1 MLVMTPGPVAVHPR
15 VIAAMN
21 RPAVPHYASEFYD
34 VLDETLAMLRPLFDT
49 GGDVIILPGSGRIGL
64 ESMITSVVEPG
75 DRTLHVVNGFFGEWL
90 LQITERA
97 RGDATV
103 LESPPGKP
111 LDLHRLRL
119 TLRADS
125 YKLLTVVHSETSVG
139 TRNPVAEIGRL
150 CQEQGVLYLVDA
162 ISSLGCMTVSMDQM
176 NIDLCGAASQKG
188 MGAILGLSIV
198 GVSKRAYEVMRDRE
212 SPCHSWALDLSR
224 WPESFFQERYARRYP
239 VVPSTH
245 LVYALH
251 EACKLIHEEGLQSR
265 FARHHAMAE
274 ATRQAIQSLGLS
286 LFPDPGVASQSLTA
300 VRPPK
305 GVSAREIVR
314 EMADEHGVMIAGSVP
329 GHDVKLFRVSHMGVQ
344 SHQNYLVPTLAA
356 LEETLNHLD
365 YKVPLGAG
373 VAAFERALA
382 ALLR

>member
-1 MLVMTPGPVAVHPR
+1 
-15 VIAAMN
+15 MN
-21 RPAVPHYASEFYD
+21 RPVVPHYASEFYD

-97 RGDATV
+97 RGDATL

-139 TRNPVAEIGRL
+139 TRNPIAEIGRL

-162 ISSLGCMTVSMDQM
+162 ISSLGCMTVGMDQM

-188 MGAILGLSIV
+188 LGAILGLSIV
-198 GVSKRAYEVMRDRE
+198 GVSKKAYEVMRDRE

-373 VAAFERALA
+373 VAAFERSLA